1 MHIFFSRLEKSFSQQ
16 IERITFILNAVESKK
31 LSSMHKHTAFNKFDG
46 LHRKF
51 ARLISFMR
59 SYSDRE
65 KQKKTTTIY
74 LYVYFDQK
82 KTSLMPARIKKKRY
96 NKSSD
101 KQK

>member
-16 IERITFILNAVESKK
+16 IECITFILNAVESKK

-65 KQKKTTTIY
+65 KQKNN
-74 LYVYFDQK
+74 
-82 KTSLMPARIKKKRY
+82 Y
-96 NKSSD
+96 NILICVF
-101 KQK
+101 

>member
-65 KQKKTTTIY
+65 KQKKNN
-74 LYVYFDQK
+74 
-82 KTSLMPARIKKKRY
+82 Y
-96 NKSSD
+96 NILICVF
-101 KQK
+101 